1 MKKHAKN
8 TIFEKVG
15 MNVSSYRAAK
25 GVTQEGLGASV
36 GLTANYI
43 ACVERGER
51 GASIEGLVKIA
62 EALDCKLVDLVK
74 GL

>member
-1 MKKHAKN
+1 MKKRAKN
-8 TIFEKVG
+8 LIFETVG
-15 MNVSSYRAAK
+15 QNVSSYRAKK
-25 GVTQEGLGASV
+25 GMTQEALGASV

-51 GASIEGLVKIA
+51 GASIEGLVKMA
-62 EALDCKLVDLVK
+62 EALDCKLVDLLK